1 MQLREKLP
9 DQYDTIRL
17 FAEALP
23 GKEASPTFPFSGF
36 AVNINVV
43 TRAHRDVKDETLCVV
58 LVVGS
63 FDGGELVLWEPGLV
77 LELQNGHAVAF
88 PSMEITHFNLHFK
101 GKRASLVLHTDAS
114 GTNYHKTRNGW
125 SSNSYVQI

>member
-9 DQYDTIRL
+9 DQYNTIRL
-17 FAEALP
+17 FAEVLP
-23 GKEASPTFPFSGF
+23 GKEASPAFPFSGF

-63 FDGGELVLWEPGLV
+63 FDGGELVLWELGLV

-101 GKRASLVLHTDAS
+101 GKRASLVLHTNTS
-114 GTNYHKTRNGW
+114 GTNYHKVRNDW
-125 SSNSYVQI
+125 YSNSYMQI

>member
-17 FAEALP
+17 FAEVLP
-23 GKEASPTFPFSGF
+23 GKEASPAFPFSGF
-36 AVNINVV
+36 TVNINVV

-63 FDGGELVLWEPGLV
+63 FDGGELVLWEQGLV
-77 LELQNGHAVAF
+77 LELQTV
-88 PSMEITHFNLHFK
+88 MQLHFHLWKSLISTSTSKAK
-101 GKRASLVLHTDAS
+101 GLH
-114 GTNYHKTRNGW
+114 
-125 SSNSYVQI
+125 